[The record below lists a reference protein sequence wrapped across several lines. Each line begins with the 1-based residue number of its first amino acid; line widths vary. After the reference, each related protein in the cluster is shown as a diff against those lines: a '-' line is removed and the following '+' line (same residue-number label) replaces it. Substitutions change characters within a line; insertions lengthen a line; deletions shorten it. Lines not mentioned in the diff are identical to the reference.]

1 MHRVLVKTD
10 VPMGYNWQKKNYVI
24 ILATIMM
31 ATARCKWCGKEMPVE
46 VLAQFGGYCCPA
58 HYQAGLQ
65 RQR

>member
-1 MHRVLVKTD
+1 MSRWDIT
-10 VPMGYNWQKKNYVI
+10 GKNI
-24 ILATIMM
+24 M

-46 VLAQFGGYCCPA
+46 VLLKFGGYCCPA